1 MELKWN
7 IFTFLETENLQCVT
21 FADPKADTETQE
33 IYYKSVQGWGDN
45 EGRVQAKRVQWWEAE
60 AGWERG
66 AGVGIV
72 DARSGW
78 SGKQVAE
85 AGSG

>member
-33 IYYKSVQGWGDN
+33 IYYKSVQG
-45 EGRVQAKRVQWWEAE
+45 
-60 AGWERG
+60 
-66 AGVGIV
+66 
-72 DARSGW
+72 
-78 SGKQVAE
+78 
-85 AGSG
+85 